1 MGNFLDNQAEG
12 TNAQLSSAQAMAEA
26 RQARNQAYAQ
36 AYKLEDDSAAG
47 LELAG
52 ENLMRMQQN
61 RELQLGAVRAGQAA
75 RGFALSGSKRQAE
88 VSFARVLDAAIA
100 DAVRSTATQDANARV
115 QAAML
120 RHEGDAA
127 LRMGHIKKTYYDR
140 MQSISKSMAP
150 WYGIGDA
157 TIWTGKFMS
166 SLGLDMPNAKGQ
178 Q

>member
-1 MGNFLDNQAEG
+1 MGSFLDNQAEA
-12 TNAQLSSAQAMAEA
+12 TNYRLSSAQSMAEA

-36 AYKLEDDSAAG
+36 AYKLEEDSAAG

-75 RGFALSGSKRQAE
+75 HGFALSGSKRQAE
-88 VSFARVLDAAIA
+88 VSFAQVVDAAIS

-127 LRMGHIKKTYYDR
+127 LRSGHIQAQYYDR
-140 MQSISKSMAP
+140 MRSAAKSMAP
-150 WYGIGDA
+150 WMLLGDA
-157 TIWTGKFMS
+157 TIWTGQFMS
-166 SLGLDMPNAKGQ
+166 SLGFNMPNSKTPS
-178 Q
+178 